1 MKSIW
6 FIWWITVSTL
16 DLRSDLLNYLI
27 QSQFKAGDRIP
38 TISQLAESEHLGI
51 SPSKIREQLEV
62 ARALGFIDVKSKTG
76 MRFNEYEFGSAIR
89 LSVFFALAQEPE
101 LYFEYFTDL
110 RVQLEIGSW
119 FAMCESLGSQEFV
132 ALHEIIQAARQKLQD
147 ERWVQIPHR
156 EHGQFH
162 RMLFSKI
169 DNPFINGILNVY
181 WEAYEAIEPRR
192 YASFAYHQKVWDYHE
207 GIANELEGGDFMKAQ
222 ATYME
227 HAQLL
232 RINPTEPIDSM
243 D

>member
-1 MKSIW
+1 M
-6 FIWWITVSTL
+6 STL

-38 TISQLAESEHLGI
+38 TISQLAEDEHLGI

-89 LSVFFALAQEPE
+89 LSIFFALAQEPT

-110 RVQLEIGSW
+110 RVQLETGSW
-119 FAMCESLGSQEFV
+119 LAMCESLGSEDF
-132 ALHEIIQAARQKLQD
+132 AMLYEIIHAARQKLQD

-162 RMLFSKI
+162 RTLFSRI
-169 DNPFINGILNVY
+169 NNPFINGILNVY

-207 GIANELEGGDFMKAQ
+207 QIVKEIESGEFVKAQ
-222 ATYME
+222 ATYTE

-232 RINPTEPIDSM
+232 RIQPQ
-243 D
+243 

>member
-1 MKSIW
+1 M
-6 FIWWITVSTL
+6 STL

-27 QSQFKAGDRIP
+27 QSHFKAGDRIP
-38 TISQLAESEHLGI
+38 TISQLAEADHLGI
-51 SPSKIREQLEV
+51 STSKIREQLEV

-110 RVQLEIGSW
+110 RVQLETGCW
-119 FAMCESLGSQEFV
+119 LAMCESLSAPDFV
-132 ALHEIIQAARQKLQD
+132 ALHTIIQSARQKLRD

-162 RMLFSKI
+162 RMLFGKI
-169 DNPFINGILNVY
+169 NNPFVNGILNVY

-192 YASFAYHQKVWDYHE
+192 YARFAYHQKVWDYHE
-207 GIANELEGGDFMKAQ
+207 QIITEIEDGNFVKAQ
-222 ATYME
+222 ATYTE

-232 RINPTEPIDSM
+232 RINPTDLPDPLG
-243 D
+243 